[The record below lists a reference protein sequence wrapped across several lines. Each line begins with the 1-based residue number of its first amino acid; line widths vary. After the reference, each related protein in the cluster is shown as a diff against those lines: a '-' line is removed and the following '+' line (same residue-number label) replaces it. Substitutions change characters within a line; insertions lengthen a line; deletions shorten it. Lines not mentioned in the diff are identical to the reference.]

1 MGPEFPKLRGQI
13 LPTRKRQRVTLI
25 SHIVNSHFHIC
36 LLPLPI
42 NAEVSSSYCWVG
54 TNGCLHPPRYKWS
67 VSLVHYVQVSLGY
80 HASLNHPRFVIL
92 IEQRATMPKW
102 RSWRS
107 EIVAPNIAI
116 DPVRLS
122 RLIYP
127 KAAAKTRQRVPNRR
141 ITSLDGLAY
150 TLLYHSI
157 KVSAGRACM
166 ALAR

>member
-1 MGPEFPKLRGQI
+1 MNILIVNFHI
-13 LPTRKRQRVTLI
+13 LPITLY
-25 SHIVNSHFHIC
+25 
-36 LLPLPI
+36 LPI
-42 NAEVSSSYCWVG
+42 NTEVSSSYCWVD
-54 TNGCLHPPRYKWS
+54 TNGCLHPPRYNWN
-67 VSLVHYVQVSLGY
+67 VPLVHYVQVSLGY
-80 HASLNHPRFVIL
+80 HASLYHLQFVIL

-107 EIVAPNIAI
+107 EIVALNIAI
-116 DPVRLS
+116 DPVCLS

-150 TLLYHSI
+150 TLLYRSI